1 MNSNY
6 KGDIFYSRDQVRL
19 APLHIERESCL
30 SSRDE
35 QVDKAITSAY
45 SDPDREIVSDY
56 RGDKLQRTL
65 HCCYDNLSREIVLP
79 CQVILDYITP
89 ANKIEELVF
98 VSRSDICRHLRLQAP
113 IEKLLL
119 MTDIHKRTT
128 VEPEYIE
135 FATQDSA
142 FMKLFERDQK

>member
-6 KGDIFYSRDQVRL
+6 KGDIFYSRDQVSL
-19 APLHIERESCL
+19 APLHLERESCL

>member
-1 MNSNY
+1 MT
-6 KGDIFYSRDQVRL
+6 K
-19 APLHIERESCL
+19 
-30 SSRDE
+30 

-79 CQVILDYITP
+79 GQVILDYITP

-98 VSRSDICRHLRLQAP
+98 VSRSDISRHLRLQAP

-142 FMKLFERDQK
+142 FMKMFERDKK

>member
-1 MNSNY
+1 MEKLLGIRDVYIQAVMNSNY
-6 KGDIFYSRDQVRL
+6 QGDIFYSRDQV
-19 APLHIERESCL
+19 
-30 SSRDE
+30 
-35 QVDKAITSAY
+35 DKAVTSAY

-79 CQVILDYITP
+79 GQVILDYITP

-98 VSRSDICRHLRLQAP
+98 VSRSDISRHLRLQAP

-142 FMKLFERDQK
+142 FMKMFERDKK

>member
-1 MNSNY
+1 M
-6 KGDIFYSRDQVRL
+6 
-19 APLHIERESCL
+19 
-30 SSRDE
+30 
-35 QVDKAITSAY
+35 
-45 SDPDREIVSDY
+45 
-56 RGDKLQRTL
+56 
-65 HCCYDNLSREIVLP
+65 
-79 CQVILDYITP
+79 
-89 ANKIEELVF
+89 F

>member
-1 MNSNY
+1 MGREANNSLNA
-6 KGDIFYSRDQVRL
+6 S
-19 APLHIERESCL
+19 
-30 SSRDE
+30 
-35 QVDKAITSAY
+35 QVDKAVTSAY

-113 IEKLLL
+113 IDKLLL

-142 FMKLFERDQK
+142 FMKMFEREKK